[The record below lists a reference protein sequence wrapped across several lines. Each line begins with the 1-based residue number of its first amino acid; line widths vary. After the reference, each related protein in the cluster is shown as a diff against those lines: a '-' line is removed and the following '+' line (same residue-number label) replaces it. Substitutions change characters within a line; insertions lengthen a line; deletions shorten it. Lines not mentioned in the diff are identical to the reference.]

1 MKNVTTGRFGG
12 FTLIELLV
20 VVLIIGILAAVA
32 LPQYEKAV
40 LKARYTEVQ
49 SVVSAA
55 KKAAESYYMANGS
68 YPQYWDDMDVDF
80 PGCTSSEDDGIRPSL
95 DCTPKGIYFD
105 LFDGTNE
112 NIVGFY
118 TSGRKVKVAYVQWLD
133 HSRFPSQRECWAL
146 KSDTAANAVCK
157 GMNGTEGP
165 AISHYSCTNAGG
177 CTRYILP

>member
-95 DCTPKGIYFD
+95 YCTPKGIYFD
-105 LFDGTNE
+105 LFD
-112 NIVGFY
+112 
-118 TSGRKVKVAYVQWLD
+118 
-133 HSRFPSQRECWAL
+133 FPL
-146 KSDTAANAVCK
+146 VVFF
-157 GMNGTEGP
+157 
-165 AISHYSCTNAGG
+165 
-177 CTRYILP
+177 